1 MNKTAHFPSSAMNEQ
16 LEALVSL
23 FGHTSE
29 PSGLSIHFTLFL
41 KALAEAQNHL
51 VGLAGWLI
59 VVGVAS
65 TTCHQ
70 RHLLL
75 LLLMMMLLLCF

>member
-1 MNKTAHFPSSAMNEQ
+1 MNKTTDFPSSAMNEQ

-65 TTCHQ
+65 MMTCHQ

-75 LLLMMMLLLCF
+75 LLKLLFL